1 LFPTQLNGIMFRRSL
16 FYTLLLTAL
25 TLVAAA
31 QTLSLVFFRSAFTGT
46 EVQLQWEVSSEQGL
60 QRFDLYRKLESEPAY
75 TKLATIAPNGSRVYA
90 FEDDNVFRTQLA
102 IQNIS
107 YKLGMVTPSGEMP
120 FYTSVMLN
128 PSAVQRSWG
137 SIKSMFR

>member
-1 LFPTQLNGIMFRRSL
+1 MLRRSL

-31 QTLSLVFFRSAFTGT
+31 QTLSLLYFRSAFTGT

-60 QRFDLYRKLESEPAY
+60 QRFDLYRKLDSEPSY
-75 TKLATIAPNGSRVYA
+75 SKITTITANGSRTYG
-90 FEDDNVFRTQLA
+90 FEDDNVFRTQQFA
-102 IQNIS
+102 FQNIS
-107 YKLGMVTPSGEMP
+107 YKLGMVSVNGETPY
-120 FYTSVMLN
+120 YTSVMLN